1 MNHKIMLSITY
12 KKVITRLFIWL
23 LFEISLS
30 CLGLDDLADY
40 GEFIFERNFTNL
52 IRADFSII

>member
-1 MNHKIMLSITY
+1 MCSITY

-23 LFEISLS
+23 LFEIFLT

-40 GEFIFERNFTNL
+40 GEFIFERNPTNL
-52 IRADFSII
+52 TRVYFSII

>member
-1 MNHKIMLSITY
+1 MFNFTC
-12 KKVITRLFIWL
+12 KKLLTRLFLWL
-23 LFEISLS
+23 LFEISLT

-52 IRADFSII
+52 ISSVDFSNT